1 MMLGMFGQVPAQGQT
16 LYTRSGSAASGL
28 SYSFVVPDRVTTLGI
43 LCVGAEVARGTLGGT
58 LIVSSGVYRAAS
70 TIGGDIG
77 GGAGGAA
84 GNRGLTVGLSEAGGG
99 GAAGYSGDGGA
110 GRSFNPG
117 TDTQTPGTPSSGAGG
132 GGGGGTPGYGDGGG
146 IGVLGQGSNGTAGN
160 PGSGGTA
167 SNYGGGSGGYASG
180 SSPFAQQGQTAGRA
194 VRYINNVSVT
204 PGETLNVYL
213 PPGDTNAAMGD
224 TACRIIWGPGRQWP
238 STNTGDV

>member
-58 LIVSSGVYRAAS
+58 LIVSSGVYSAAS

-77 GGAGGAA
+77 GGAGGRA
-84 GNRGLTVGLSEAGGG
+84 GYRGVSAYATAGGG
-99 GAAGYSGDGGA
+99 GCAGYSGDGGI
-110 GRSFNPG
+110 GYSYQLG
-117 TDTQTPGTPSSGAGG
+117 TDAPDGGTPTGGSGG
-132 GGGGGTPGYGDGGG
+132 GGGGGATGYAKGGG
-146 IGVLGQGSNGTAGN
+146 IGVLGQGASGTAGN
-160 PGSGGTA
+160 PGSGGTGA
-167 SNYGGGSGGYASG
+167 NYGGGTGGYSRGTAPYDQLG
-180 SSPFAQQGQTAGRA
+180 QGPGRT